1 MGTISYDLKDKVAI
15 ITGGTRGIG
24 LGIAK
29 QLLEEGAK
37 VVICGR
43 KEEGLATAAQVL
55 NEGDNLL
62 TVRAH
67 IGKEADVAALFQKAV
82 DIFGKVDI
90 LINNVG
96 MNLMVPSV
104 ADADPG
110 LWQKI
115 IDTNLTGTFLCS
127 RKAAEIMKPAG
138 GGSIVNISSIAG
150 RQASP
155 TMGIYGIA
163 KAGVEMLTQVL
174 AAELAS
180 SKIRVNAVAPGMVRT
195 DFSKPLWE
203 NTAIHDK
210 IVKDIPMRRI
220 AECIEIVHPTLFL
233 ASEAAGYITG
243 QTIVIDGGA
252 TTSR

>member
-15 ITGGTRGIG
+15 VTGGSRGIG
-24 LGIAK
+24 LEIAK
-29 QLLEEGAK
+29 RLLEEGAK

-43 KEEGLATAAQVL
+43 KEEGLATAAETL
-55 NEGDNLL
+55 NGGNNLI

-67 IGKEADVAALFQKAV
+67 VGKEADVAALFERAI
-82 DIFGKVDI
+82 DTFGRVDI

-96 MNLMVPSV
+96 MNIMVPSV

-115 IDTNLTGTFLCS
+115 IDTNLNGTFLCS
-127 RKAAEIMKPAG
+127 RKAAEIMKTSG

-180 SKIRVNAVAPGMVRT
+180 SKIRVNAVAPGVVRT
-195 DFSKPLWE
+195 DFSKPLWS
-203 NTAIHDK
+203 NTAIHDE
-210 IVKDIPMRRI
+210 IVKGIPLGRI
-220 AECIEIVHPTLFL
+220 AECIEVVHPTLFL
-233 ASEAAGYITG
+233 ASEAASYITG
-243 QTIVIDGGA
+243 QTIVVDGGA

>member
-1 MGTISYDLKDKVAI
+1 MGKISYGLKDKVALV
-15 ITGGTRGIG
+15 TGGSRGIG
-24 LGIAK
+24 LEIAK

-43 KEEGLATAAQVL
+43 KEEGLEKAAETL
-55 NEGDNLL
+55 KGGDNLIS
-62 TVRAH
+62 VRAH
-67 IGKEADVAALFQKAV
+67 IGKEADVDKLFKQAV
-82 DIFGKVDI
+82 DTFGKIDI

-104 ADADPG
+104 ADADLA

-115 IDTNLTGTFLCS
+115 IDTNLNGTFLCS
-127 RKAAEIMKPAG
+127 RKAAEIMKTAD

-163 KAGVEMLTQVL
+163 KAGVEMLTKVL
-174 AAELAS
+174 AAELAPF
-180 SKIRVNAVAPGMVRT
+180 KIRVNAVAPGMVMT
-195 DFSKPLWE
+195 DFSKPIWS
-203 NTAIHDK
+203 NTAIHDE
-210 IVKDIPMRRI
+210 IVKGIPLGRI
-220 AECIEIVHPTLFL
+220 AECIEVVHPTLFL
-233 ASEAAGYITG
+233 ASEASSYVTG
-243 QTIVIDGGA
+243 QTVVVDGGA